1 MHGVQ
6 KPELLHD
13 QEPAEASR
21 AGRVEEVLPAVQQA
35 HAAQGVQVTVATEAL
50 AAEKRNWLARVVDFL
65 RDVRA
70 EIRKVTWPTWEELKK
85 ATGVIVLFVAVLGL
99 VIGWMDW
106 LLQQIFVVGVAKL
119 F

>member
-1 MHGVQ
+1 
-6 KPELLHD
+6 
-13 QEPAEASR
+13 
-21 AGRVEEVLPAVQQA
+21 
-35 HAAQGVQVTVATEAL
+35 VATEAL
-50 AAEKRNWLARVVDFL
+50 DTPKGTWFARTVDFF

-70 EIRKVTWPTWEELKK
+70 ELRKVTWPTWEELKK
-85 ATGVIVLFVAVLGL
+85 ATTVIVIFVAILGL

>member
-1 MHGVQ
+1 
-6 KPELLHD
+6 
-13 QEPAEASR
+13 
-21 AGRVEEVLPAVQQA
+21 
-35 HAAQGVQVTVATEAL
+35 VATEAL
-50 AAEKRNWLARVVDFL
+50 DTQRGNLLTRAVDFL

-70 EIRKVTWPTWEELKK
+70 EVRKVTWPTWEELKK
-85 ATGVIVLFVAVLGL
+85 ATTVIVIFVAILGM

>member
-1 MHGVQ
+1 M
-6 KPELLHD
+6 
-13 QEPAEASR
+13 
-21 AGRVEEVLPAVQQA
+21 
-35 HAAQGVQVTVATEAL
+35 ATEAL
-50 AAEKRNWLARVVDFL
+50 DAERRNWLGRAVEFF

-70 EIRKVTWPTWEELKK
+70 EVRKVTWPTWEELKK
-85 ATGVIVLFVAVLGL
+85 ATTVIVIFVAILGL